1 MLPART
7 DFQELKARF
16 HAAAAAPRVGRE
28 PLFPTAIASI
38 DALLGGGL
46 PCGSLVT
53 LEGCGTAG
61 ARSIA
66 AALLAQATRSGLG
79 AIIDGGE
86 LYPPSLEAAGVR
98 LDRLLIVPAGTP
110 VRAARA
116 ADLLLRSRVARVV
129 VMAVCGGTPAATLR
143 AAVWARLASLAHK
156 AGAVLVVLA
165 VASVPPVRT
174 IAELSAAAT
183 VCLSCRI
190 ARPVHTGTRGIWGVF
205 TGFELQAELRKHKFR
220 NSLTPFVV
228 NELVG
233 MVQ

>member
-16 HAAAAAPRVGRE
+16 HAAAAAPRTGRE
-28 PLFPTAIASI
+28 PLFPTAIASL

-53 LEGCGTAG
+53 LEGYGTAG

-66 AALLAQATRSGLG
+66 AALLAQATRTGLG

-129 VMAVCGGTPAATLR
+129 VMAVCDGTPAVTLR
-143 AAVWARLASLAHK
+143 AAVWGRLASLAHK

-165 VASVPPVRT
+165 VRAIVE
-174 IAELSAAAT
+174 ISAAAT

-228 NELVG
+228 NGLVG